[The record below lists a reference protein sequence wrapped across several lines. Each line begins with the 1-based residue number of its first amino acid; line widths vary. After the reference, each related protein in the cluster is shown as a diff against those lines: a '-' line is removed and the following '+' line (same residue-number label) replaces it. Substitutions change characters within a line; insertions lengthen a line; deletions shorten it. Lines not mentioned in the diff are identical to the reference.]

1 VPRFEWWASIVELF
15 LRDLDAA
22 WSDQGV
28 RPVTLRIIGSTA
40 LFLQTDYRRGTK
52 DSDVLETVELSAA
65 VQRQLLAFGG
75 KDTALHRK
83 HRIYLEIVAGAF
95 PFLAVEPRW
104 RNLQAFNA
112 SLRSFQVE
120 ALDVVDV
127 VIAKLARFH
136 STDRD
141 DIAAMESRG
150 CIDHDV
156 LIERFHSAVER
167 VWHDARADDLPRII
181 RGLHWIERD
190 LLCVPETYI
199 DFPPWVEE

>member
-1 VPRFEWWASIVELF
+1 MPRFEWWASMVESF
-15 LRDLDAA
+15 LRELDAA

-52 DSDVLETVELSAA
+52 DSDVLETAELSPS

-95 PFLAVEPRW
+95 PFLGVEPRW
-104 RNLQAFNA
+104 QSLQAFNTT
-112 SLRSFQVE
+112 LRSFQVE
-120 ALDVVDV
+120 VLDVVDV
-127 VIAKLARFH
+127 VIAKLARLH

-150 CIDHDV
+150 FIDHDV
-156 LIERFHSAVER
+156 LIERFNSAVER
-167 VWHDARADDLPRII
+167 IWHDARADDLPRIV

-190 LLCVPETYI
+190 LLGVSETHI
-199 DFPPWVEE
+199 ELPPWVEE